1 MNRAFC
7 HSLSWYK
14 KSDKKKGG
22 GVEPAIAVVPTKL
35 LLAFGLS
42 GTLRG
47 DFGDGWV
54 DASRFF

>member
-1 MNRAFC
+1 MLFVTRC
-7 HSLSWYK
+7 LGTK
-14 KSDKKKGG
+14 KSDKKKVG

-54 DASRFF
+54 DAFRFF